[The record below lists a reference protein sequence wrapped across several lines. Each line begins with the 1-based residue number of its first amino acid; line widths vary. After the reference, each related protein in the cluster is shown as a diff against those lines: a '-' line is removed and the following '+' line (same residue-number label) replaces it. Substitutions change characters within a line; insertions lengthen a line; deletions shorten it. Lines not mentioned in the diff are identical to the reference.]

1 MLSAINYESSEHF
14 TGKNGISNTQ
24 ELIANLKTKLM
35 LNTEVKVEVGE
46 TLSLRNGASFLDCLI
61 LTLNRI

>member
-14 TGKNGISNTQ
+14 TGKNGVSNTQ
-24 ELIANLKTKLM
+24 ELIANIKTKLM

-46 TLSLRNGASFLDCLI
+46 TLSITSKWRQLLGLF